1 MQLNT
6 RKRNNP
12 NKKLAKDLNGHLY
25 KDIQMTNTHMKRCS
39 TSLIIR
45 EMQTKIIMGYH
56 LTLVRMAIIKMSTN
70 SKCWRGYGEKET
82 CYTVDGNASWYNQ
95 LWRTVWRFLRKL
107 GIEVPYDPAI
117 LLLGIHPEEPELK
130 EIHVPQHSLQH
141 YLH

>member
-1 MQLNT
+1 
-6 RKRNNP
+6 
-12 NKKLAKDLNGHLY
+12 
-25 KDIQMTNTHMKRCS
+25 MTNTHMKRCP

-70 SKCWRGYGEKET
+70 NKCWRGCGEKET
-82 CYTVDGNASWYNQ
+82 FYTVDGNASWYNQ

-130 EIHVPQHSLQH
+130 EMHVPQHSLQH
-141 YLH
+141 YLHYLGHGSNVNVHQQMNG